1 MQIKCNYSS
10 PMASL
15 VLTDSSQLTSD
26 SQHLEIFSYFEV
38 FVSGSVHLLVPSGLL
53 EVQSLDIKY
62 PELPI
67 GKTGRK
73 QSQHILQIG
82 SSVDIDVLK
91 YDEDSCRAILR
102 CPATS
107 YVKLRSSLTLCGDY
121 SGIPCAYRVHN
132 ASPCLLSLLGNS
144 RTYQHN

>member
-1 MQIKCNYSS
+1 MEAENNYS
-10 PMASL
+10 
-15 VLTDSSQLTSD
+15 TSCECAFD
-26 SQHLEIFSYFEV
+26 E
-38 FVSGSVHLLVPSGLL
+38 
-53 EVQSLDIKY
+53 
-62 PELPI
+62 ELS
-67 GKTGRK
+67 RK
-73 QSQHILQIG
+73 QADTITAAYFKNHVLGALRTLFGGIG

-121 SGIPCAYRVHN
+121 SGIPCAYRVRN
-132 ASPCLLSLLGNS
+132 ASPCLLSLLGDS

>member
-1 MQIKCNYSS
+1 MLD
-10 PMASL
+10 MA
-15 VLTDSSQLTSD
+15 
-26 SQHLEIFSYFEV
+26 EIFLAVVHTPIDFSYFEV
-38 FVSGSVHLLVPSGLL
+38 FVSGSVYLLVPSGLL
-53 EVQSLDIKY
+53 EVQSSEIKY

-67 GKTGRK
+67 VKTGRK
-73 QSQHILQIG
+73 QSQHILRIG
-82 SSVDIDVLK
+82 CSVDIDVLR